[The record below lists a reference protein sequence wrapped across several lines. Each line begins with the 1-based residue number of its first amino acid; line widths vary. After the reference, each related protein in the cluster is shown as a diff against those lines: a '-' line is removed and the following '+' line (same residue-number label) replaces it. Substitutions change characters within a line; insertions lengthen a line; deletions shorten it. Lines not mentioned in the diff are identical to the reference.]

1 MLGSLI
7 VVFREVVE
15 AGLIV
20 GIVMAVTRGV
30 HHRGLWVSAG
40 VTGGVLGA
48 CLVAASMNVLSAAFE
63 GVGQELFNAAIL
75 GLAVVMLAWH
85 NIWMARHGR
94 ELASEMRAVGQAVA
108 AGTTSLAGLA
118 TVVGIAVLREGSE
131 VALFLYGL
139 SASEGGGAAG
149 LLAGGVLG
157 LVLGGLVGVGTYLG
171 LVRIPGRYLFGVTSA
186 LIAFLAAGMAAQTIA
201 FLQQANA
208 VSALNTPVWDTSEIL
223 SDSSLLGRALHTLLG
238 YTDQPTGMQVI
249 AYALTLA
256 TIFVLMKVLA
266 PEQRAH
272 GGQAATA

>member
-20 GIVMAVTRGV
+20 GIIMAVTRGV

-40 VTGGVLGA
+40 IAGGVLGA
-48 CLVAASMNVLSAAFE
+48 CLVAGSMNVLSAAFE

-85 NIWMARHGR
+85 NVWMARHGR

-118 TVVGIAVLREGSE
+118 AVVGIAVLREGSE

-139 SASEGGGAAG
+139 SASEGGDAAG
-149 LLAGGVLG
+149 LLT
-157 LVLGGLVGVGTYLG
+157 GGLIGLLLGALVGFGTYLG
-171 LVRIPGRYLFGVTSA
+171 LVRIPGKYLFGVTSA

-201 FLQQANA
+201 FLQQANTLN
-208 VSALNTPVWDTSEIL
+208 ALNTPVWDTSNVL
-223 SDSSLLGRALHTLLG
+223 SDSSLFGRALHTLLG

-256 TIFVLMKVLA
+256 TIFLLMKVLA
-266 PEQRAH
+266 PEPRAH
-272 GGQAATA
+272 SGRTAAA